1 MTVATMPL
9 VERIARVLA
18 ALELSDNADGSFGS
32 AAPDVDHG
40 WQDYADR
47 ATAVLKAI
55 REPDEDMAAAG
66 DPATWTRM
74 VAAALGKNPADG
86 PAHSSADVGEED
98 DAYVAPAPGT
108 DPLHEGP

>member
-18 ALELSDNADGSFGS
+18 ALELSDNADGSFAS
-32 AAPDVDHG
+32 AAPDVDHD

-47 ATAVLKAI
+47 AIAVLKAM
-55 REPDEDMAAAG
+55 REPDEAMAAAG
-66 DPATWTRM
+66 EPAVWTRM
-74 VAAALGKNPADG
+74 VTAALGKAPEGADD
-86 PAHSSADVGEED
+86 H
-98 DAYVAPAPGT
+98 VAPEPGT

>member
-47 ATAVLKAI
+47 AIAVLKAI
-55 REPDEDMAAAG
+55 REPDEEMAMAG
-66 DPATWTRM
+66 DAAVWTQM
-74 VAAALGKNPADG
+74 VAAALGKMAAD
-86 PAHSSADVGEED
+86 DND
-98 DAYVAPAPGT
+98 YVAPEPGT